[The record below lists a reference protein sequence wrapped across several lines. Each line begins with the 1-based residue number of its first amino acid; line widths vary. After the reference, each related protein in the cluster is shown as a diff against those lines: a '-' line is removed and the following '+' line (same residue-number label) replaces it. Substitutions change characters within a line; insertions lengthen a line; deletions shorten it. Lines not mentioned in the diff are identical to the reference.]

1 MVATCATAAV
11 LAAAET
17 TDTAVTAA
25 ASAWFCALG
34 FGAAVSSS
42 VVVLLSTVATE
53 AVALGV
59 GADVAALVSLAFG
72 FLVLVDASGV
82 TTSGITTSGVTISGT
97 VTSGADSAGGSG
109 GLALPAVPVFVW
121 ALTTTPS
128 ATVAEVVLA
137 VEGSLPVAAG
147 EVLASGFAGSS
158 GADGFAVG
166 SASLVAAPEGAELGA
181 LAELAEP
188 VFAEPVEVSSAA
200 AMP

>member
-1 MVATCATAAV
+1 
-11 LAAAET
+11 
-17 TDTAVTAA
+17 
-25 ASAWFCALG
+25 
-34 FGAAVSSS
+34 
-42 VVVLLSTVATE
+42 
-53 AVALGV
+53 
-59 GADVAALVSLAFG
+59 
-72 FLVLVDASGV
+72 LVLVDASGV

-166 SASLVAAPEGAELGA
+166 SASLVAAPAGAELGE

>member
-1 MVATCATAAV
+1 
-11 LAAAET
+11 
-17 TDTAVTAA
+17 
-25 ASAWFCALG
+25 
-34 FGAAVSSS
+34 
-42 VVVLLSTVATE
+42 
-53 AVALGV
+53 
-59 GADVAALVSLAFG
+59 
-72 FLVLVDASGV
+72 LVLVDASGV
-82 TTSGITTSGVTISGT
+82 TTSGVTISGT